1 MPRCSAV
8 AYFSANGQ
16 PDNINTHDDGK
27 SKEEM
32 LPKPVNSSDETPPGT
47 ARLGGGGEGDDFK
60 IQGVAAAALS
70 PSSAT
75 PTSGTTS
82 SSPVIR
88 QLLGPPPLTQTRLH
102 VPASPSSAP
111 GALGQSSGGRSTA
124 PPPHATLMAVA
135 SPPAPIKKR
144 SKTTAEQRSRMR
156 EFAYRV
162 GWSIRKAGAGAVD
175 AFCAQVGVPR
185 RALRMWMANNRH
197 LARIPPPSLPSPP
210 LPSRQQDQDHSPAAT
225 PPQGSVTEDGKPP
238 EPEAAAPA
246 DDGGKEDGNEEASD
260 EVTQIGRGHR
270 SRKPNKRYG
279 GQWNSIWM

>member
-1 MPRCSAV
+1 M

-47 ARLGGGGEGDDFK
+47 ARLGGGGEGDHFK

-185 RALRMWMANNRH
+185 RALRIWMVNNRH
-197 LARIPPPSLPSPP
+197 LAKIPPPSLPSPP
-210 LPSRQQDQDHSPAAT
+210 LPSRHRDHPPAAT
-225 PPQGSVTEDGKPP
+225 PPQGSITEDGRPP
-238 EPEAAAPA
+238 EPEAAALA
-246 DDGGKEDGNEEASD
+246 DDGGKEDKNEEASD
-260 EVTQIGRGHR
+260 QVTQLGRGHR

-279 GQWNSIWM
+279 GHGNSIWM